1 MQMSSMWSRRA
12 VKHTKGNH
20 RRTIITSQV
29 IIVGLQGIPVI
40 LSTFG
45 KKVLAL
51 SIGSFFPLLHVNE

>member
-12 VKHTKGNH
+12 MKHTKGNH

-40 LSTFG
+40 LSTFV
-45 KKVLAL
+45 KKYWRYQL
-51 SIGSFFPLLHVNE
+51 SRFSSFLC